1 MSEDEFKTRYNN
13 HSMPFRNTVYEKDSE
28 LSRYVWNLK
37 DKGESFTIKWSVAAT
52 PSPYIC
58 NSKRCALSLM
68 QKLLIVKAD
77 ARHY

>member
-1 MSEDEFKTRYNN
+1 MSGDEFKTRYNN

-58 NSKRCALSLM
+58 SSKRCALSLM
-68 QKLLIVKAD
+68 KKLLIVKAD